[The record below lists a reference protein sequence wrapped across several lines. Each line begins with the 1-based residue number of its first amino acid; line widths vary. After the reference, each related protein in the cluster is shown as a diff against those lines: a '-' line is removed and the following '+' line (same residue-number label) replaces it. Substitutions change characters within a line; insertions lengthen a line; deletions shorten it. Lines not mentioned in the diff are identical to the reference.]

1 MNEKFDVVIIG
12 GGHNGLVA
20 ACYLALSNKKTLILE
35 AKSELGGAST
45 SVRAFPDFDA
55 NLSRYSYLVSLLP
68 DQILKDLS
76 IDFETISRKV
86 SSFTPTTRNDRN
98 IGLLVNREL
107 DNESKDSFF
116 DLTGSNA
123 EYEKWDTFYNELF
136 KLAQVIAPTML
147 SPLLTR
153 AEMKQ
158 LAIDN
163 GLSQAWNDFIERPL
177 GEVIRREFNDDLVR
191 GVVLTD
197 ALIGTFTPAD
207 NLMANICFLYHLIG
221 NGTGEWKVPR
231 GGMGALV
238 KKLTARARELGVE
251 IRTDSKVTKIGDE
264 GSFKTVEV
272 NKNEIIATEF
282 IAANCAPQILA
293 EILGATPP
301 KYTKGSQ
308 LKINM
313 LLKKL
318 PRLKSGTDPKAAFAG
333 TFHIDESYAQL
344 EKAFQE
350 AESGKI
356 PNIIP
361 AEMYCHTLTDN
372 SILSDDLN
380 KAGYQTLTLFAIHTP
395 ASLFDHDNE
404 GVKAKMLSQ
413 ILHQLNQYL
422 LDPIEECLA
431 VSANGTLC
439 IEVKSPQD
447 LEKDVSLPGGNIF
460 HIDLQFPFSE
470 AVENT
475 HANRWGVETDDKQ
488 IFICGAGAIRGGG
501 VSGIGGHNAAMAI
514 LGK

>member
-20 ACYLALSNKKTLILE
+20 ACYLALANKKTLILE

-68 DQILKDLS
+68 DQILKDLA
-76 IDFETISRKV
+76 INFETISRKV
-86 SSFTPTTRNDRN
+86 SSFTPTSRSAKD

-177 GEVIRREFNDDLVR
+177 GEVICREFNDDLVR

-238 KKLTARARELGVE
+238 KELTTRALELGVE
-251 IRTDSKVTKIGDE
+251 IRTDSKVTKIGNE
-264 GSFKTVEV
+264 GSLKTVEV
-272 NKNEIIATEF
+272 NNKEIIATEF
-282 IAANCAPQILA
+282 IAANCAPQVLA
-293 EILGATPP
+293 EIRGATPP

-318 PRLKSGTDPKAAFAG
+318 PRLKSGADPKAAFAG
-333 TFHIDESYAQL
+333 TFHIDESYTQF
-344 EKAFQE
+344 EKAYEE
-350 AESGKI
+350 AASGKI
-356 PNIIP
+356 PSVIP

-372 SILSDDLN
+372 SILSDELN
-380 KAGYQTLTLFAIHTP
+380 KVGYQTLTLFAIHTS

-431 VSANGTLC
+431 VSANGALC

-447 LEKDVSLPGGNIF
+447 LEKDISLPGGNIF
-460 HIDLQFPFSE
+460 HMDLQFPFSE
-470 AVENT
+470 AAEIT
-475 HANRWGVETDDKQ
+475 RANRWGVETDDKQ

-514 LGK
+514 LGE

>member
-68 DQILKDLS
+68 DQILKDLA

-86 SSFTPTTRNDRN
+86 SSFTPTTRSAKD

-163 GLSQAWNDFIERPL
+163 GLSQAWNNFIERPL

-238 KKLTARARELGVE
+238 KELTTRALELGVE
-251 IRTDSKVTKIGDE
+251 IRTDSKVTKIGNE
-264 GSFKTVEV
+264 GSLKIVEV
-272 NKNEIIATEF
+272 NNKEIIATEF
-282 IAANCAPQILA
+282 IAANCAPQVLA
-293 EILGATPP
+293 EIRGATPP

-318 PRLKSGTDPKAAFAG
+318 PRLKSGADPKAAFAG
-333 TFHIDESYAQL
+333 TFHIDESYSQF
-344 EKAFQE
+344 EKAYEE
-350 AESGKI
+350 AVSGKI
-356 PNIIP
+356 PSVIP

-395 ASLFDHDNE
+395 ASLFDHENE
-404 GVKAKMLSQ
+404 GVKAKILSQ
-413 ILHQLNQYL
+413 IFYQLNQYL

-431 VSANGTLC
+431 VSANGALC

-460 HIDLQFPFSE
+460 HMDLQFPFSE
-470 AVENT
+470 AAEIT
-475 HANRWGVETDDKQ
+475 RANRWGVETDDKQ
-488 IFICGAGAIRGGG
+488 IFICGAGAVRGGG

>member
-20 ACYLALSNKKTLILE
+20 ACYLALANKKILILE
-35 AKSELGGAST
+35 AKSELGGATT

-86 SSFTPTTRNDRN
+86 SSFTPTKKGDRN
-98 IGLLVNREL
+98 TGLLVNRQL
-107 DNESKDSFF
+107 DKESEDSFF
-116 DLTGSNA
+116 ELTRSIS
-123 EYEKWDTFYNELF
+123 EYKKWDEFYRDLF

-147 SPLLTR
+147 LPLLTR

-158 LAIDN
+158 LAIDK
-163 GLSQAWNDFIERPL
+163 GLTQAWSNFIERPL
-177 GEVIRREFNDDLVR
+177 GEVIRSQFSDDLVK

-221 NGTGEWKVPR
+221 NGSGEWKVPR

-238 KKLTARARELGVE
+238 KKLTDRALELGVE

-272 NKNEIIATEF
+272 NNNKIISTEF

-293 EILGATPP
+293 EIRGLTPP

-313 LLKKL
+313 LLQKL
-318 PRLKSGTDPKAAFAG
+318 PRLKCGTDPKVAFAG
-333 TFHIDESYAQL
+333 TFHIDESYSQL
-344 EKAFQE
+344 EKAYQE
-350 AESGKI
+350 AASGKI
-356 PNIIP
+356 PSEIP

-395 ASLFDHDNE
+395 AALFDIDNDV
-404 GVKAKMLSQ
+404 VKAKMLKH

-422 LDPIEECLA
+422 LDPIEDCLA
-431 VSANGTLC
+431 VGANGELC

-447 LEKDVSLPGGNIF
+447 LEKDVYLPGGNIF
-460 HIDLQFPFSE
+460 HTDLQFPFSD
-470 AVENT
+470 AKVNNRD
-475 HANRWGVETDDKQ
+475 NRWGVETDDKQ

>member
-20 ACYLALSNKKTLILE
+20 ACYLALANKKTLILE

-68 DQILKDLS
+68 DQILKDLA
-76 IDFETISRKV
+76 INFETISRKV
-86 SSFTPTTRNDRN
+86 SSFTPTSRSAKD

-238 KKLTARARELGVE
+238 KELTTRALELGVE
-251 IRTDSKVTKIGDE
+251 IRTDSKVTKIGNE
-264 GSFKTVEV
+264 GSLKTVEV
-272 NKNEIIATEF
+272 NNKEIIATEF
-282 IAANCAPQILA
+282 IAANCAPQVLA
-293 EILGATPP
+293 EIRGATPP

-318 PRLKSGTDPKAAFAG
+318 PRLKSGADPKAAFAG
-333 TFHIDESYAQL
+333 TFHIDESYTQF
-344 EKAFQE
+344 EKAYEE
-350 AESGKI
+350 AASGKI
-356 PNIIP
+356 PSVIP

-372 SILSDDLN
+372 SILSDELN
-380 KAGYQTLTLFAIHTP
+380 KVGYQTLTLFAIHTS

-431 VSANGTLC
+431 VSANGALC

-447 LEKDVSLPGGNIF
+447 LEKDISLPGGNIF
-460 HIDLQFPFSE
+460 HMDLQFPFSE
-470 AVENT
+470 ANEVSR
-475 HANRWGVETDDKQ
+475 ANRWGVETDDKQ

-514 LGK
+514 LGE

>member
-1 MNEKFDVVIIG
+1 MNEKFDVIIIG

-20 ACYLALSNKKTLILE
+20 ACYLALANKKTLILE
-35 AKSELGGAST
+35 AQSELGGAST

-68 DQILKDLS
+68 DQILKDLA

-86 SSFTPTTRNDRN
+86 SSFTPTTRSAQD
-98 IGLLVNREL
+98 IALLINREL
-107 DNESKDSFF
+107 DNESKVSFF
-116 DLTGSNA
+116 DLTGSDA
-123 EYEKWDTFYNELF
+123 EYEKWVTFYNELF

-177 GEVIRREFNDDLVR
+177 GEVICREFKDDLIR
-191 GVVLTD
+191 GVILTD

-238 KKLTARARELGVE
+238 KELTTRALELGVE
-251 IRTDSKVTKIGDE
+251 IRTDSKVTKIGND
-264 GSFKTVEV
+264 GSLKTIEIN
-272 NKNEIIATEF
+272 NKEIIATEF
-282 IAANCAPQILA
+282 IAANCAPQVLA
-293 EILGATPP
+293 EIRGATPP

-333 TFHIDESYAQL
+333 TFHIDESYTQFK
-344 EKAFQE
+344 KAYEE
-350 AESGKI
+350 AASGKI
-356 PNIIP
+356 PSVIP

-372 SILSDDLN
+372 SILNDTLN
-380 KAGYQTLTLFAIHTP
+380 SAGYQTLTLFAIHTP
-395 ASLFDHDNE
+395 ASLFNHDNE

-431 VSANGTLC
+431 VSDNGELC
-439 IEVKSPQD
+439 IEIKSPQD

-460 HIDLQFPFSE
+460 HMDLQFPFSE
-470 AVENT
+470 AAEIT